1 MYDHFLEEMAD
12 AIAKEL
18 HIDNNDVLSILSRY
32 WQDKI
37 AHVWQVEDVLE
48 SARRAEKPIT
58 HADAQTILHQ
68 VFDHLDSDMGIT
80 WTTLDVALEEY
91 RLDFNTLT
99 PETHKQVV
107 GVFNVWR
114 QHDAISHQFG
124 LFPNQ
129 VDGNLPEALAFAETL
144 ARDVPGVAV
153 FVGVERYASEESEAW
168 LTVRFESGAAKPTIE
183 ESEATCT
190 PSSPD
195 NASAS

>member
-1 MYDHFLEEMAD
+1 MYDHFLEEMAA

-18 HIDNNDVLSILSRY
+18 HLDNNDVLSILNRY

-58 HADAQTILHQ
+58 RANAQTILQ
-68 VFDHLDSDMGIT
+68 QIFDHLDSDMGIT
-80 WTTLDVALEEY
+80 WTTLDVALEDY

-99 PETHKQVV
+99 PETRKQVV

-114 QHDAISHQFG
+114 QFDAISHQFG
-124 LFPNQ
+124 WYPNQ
-129 VDGNLPEALAFAETL
+129 AEGNLPEALDMAEKL
-144 ARDVPGVAV
+144 AKDVPGVAV
-153 FVGVERYASEESEAW
+153 FVGVERYASEEPEAW
-168 LTVRFESGAAKPTIE
+168 LTILMNEGETEPTIE